1 MLNVESNETNRNNI
15 ARNSGTIYLF
25 VLPVPLLY
33 LLHQLISGKLP
44 SDHHD
49 QVLNDIFSTVYI
61 QQTAYHHR

>member
-1 MLNVESNETNRNNI
+1 MMTSGIVE
-15 ARNSGTIYLF
+15 AIYHL

-49 QVLNDIFSTVYI
+49 QVLNDVLGTVHI